1 MGGAAKFK
9 GFLTGWC
16 KKTLQTKTF
25 VHSMTTGALK
35 FYSRN
40 SCAMIREICAICGR
54 FLTTKF

>member
-1 MGGAAKFK
+1 MEGWQKFFE
-9 GFLTGWC
+9 FLTGWC

-25 VHSMTTGALK
+25 VHSMTNTALK